1 MLRFSAGDVATVLV
15 ILGESLGKADRNG
28 VKSARMQAMAAM
40 RIATLMKEDDEPWVC
55 ERA

>member
-1 MLRFSAGDVATVLV
+1 MLRFSAGDFATVLV